1 MVTRPLREI
10 APIPPHVGEHKDKP
24 IRLLG
29 VDTTPRPD
37 GALQTESGPLVAA
50 LPTGSGIE
58 GVGLGNGYG
67 VDAAPPD
74 TNGPVGHTQYVQWVN
89 EAFAVFDKTTGNQIY
104 PATGGAAGNTLFTG
118 FTAGHCN
125 TNNDGDPI
133 VVFDKQAHRWLMTQ
147 FSVSTTPYSQCIA
160 VSQT

>member
-1 MVTRPLREI
+1 MNEPPLSLSSRSCQEKIGGLTLIKSHRILALTLVTAALSAAPALGQGASAEHKASVKKPDGFMVTRPLREI

-29 VDTTPRPD
+29 VDTTPRAD

-74 TNGPVGHTQYVQWVN
+74 TNGSVGDTQYV
-89 EAFAVFDKTTGNQIY
+89 
-104 PATGGAAGNTLFTG
+104 
-118 FTAGHCN
+118 
-125 TNNDGDPI
+125 
-133 VVFDKQAHRWLMTQ
+133 
-147 FSVSTTPYSQCIA
+147 
-160 VSQT
+160 